1 MVDRA
6 AVPKVSQAELAAPF
20 DDAQGDL
27 GATNAKRIAFV
38 GGTPLWLWQVFQV
51 PFRKA
56 ENHERR

>member
-6 AVPKVSQAELAAPF
+6 AVPKVSQAELVAPF

-38 GGTPLWLWQVFQV
+38 GGGPLVALASIPS
-51 PFRKA
+51 PFS
-56 ENHERR
+56 EGGEP